1 MKIKDSFPV
10 KKLISPIMLVTASA
24 GTLFFGILWINNL
37 VSAWRYHVM
46 LMEGDTFAGDFPPGL
61 WPSLSWSTVDAST
74 VTTLIPFF
82 GFLLILHGIFK
93 VENREEWPFFS
104 GYERLNIALG
114 LLGTIWGIILVGY
127 YPEDQI
133 NVTALIRCCLHT
145 AMFSTLIAV
154 FWVMVVL
161 PAAVMPLM
169 HAYRKLRGG
178 LETGIDSLGELADE
192 FTRHVGGAS
201 EALRSGAEDLRRFR
215 TETRE
220 GAESLASLRTELSAC
235 GAEFESRRKSETL
248 WLEKAAEAA
257 HEFTEAGRLVAELQ
271 RNLAETNR
279 ELAERNGILREE
291 KSRLEEERRE
301 LAESKRKLIEHNTA
315 LQDENQRLNQQEQSL
330 NQQLDEAR
338 NTVSELRSTLEEI
351 RKALQR

>member
-1 MKIKDSFPV
+1 M
-10 KKLISPIMLVTASA
+10 KKLISPIMLAAASA

-37 VSAWRYHVM
+37 VSAWRYHAM

-82 GFLLILHGIFK
+82 GSLLILHGLFK
-93 VENREEWPFFS
+93 VENSEEWPFFT

-154 FWVMVVL
+154 VWVMVILPALVL
-161 PAAVMPLM
+161 PLM
-169 HAYRKLRGG
+169 RAYRKIRGG
-178 LETGIDSLGELADE
+178 FDSGIDSLGELADE
-192 FTRHVGGAS
+192 FTRHVGKAG
-201 EALRSGAEDLRRFR
+201 EALLEGTDEMRRFR
-215 TETRE
+215 METAG
-220 GAESLASLRTELSAC
+220 GAESLVSFRSELSAC
-235 GAEFESRRKSETL
+235 GAEFEARRKSEIL
-248 WLEKAAEAA
+248 WLEQASSAA

-279 ELAERNGILREE
+279 ELAERNGSLQKEN
-291 KSRLEEERRE
+291 SRLEGECRQ
-301 LAESKRKLIEHNTA
+301 LAETRRKLSEENTE
-315 LQDENQRLNQQEQSL
+315 LKDENSRLSLQEQTL
-330 NQQLDEAR
+330 TQQLDDAR
-338 NTVSELRSTLEEI
+338 KTVSELRSTLEEI